1 MPDLVIVVQDSDG
14 KIKQETIIQ
23 EYDPKDIIVA
33 KIGSDKFPATCDMI
47 ERFTGALKKAL
58 ETKGEHKL
66 LIWNHAISF
75 EKIELKESIK

>member
-47 ERFTGALKKAL
+47 ERFTNALKR
-58 ETKGEHKL
+58 H
-66 LIWNHAISF
+66 
-75 EKIELKESIK
+75 